1 MTGLYLSGNPAYTT
15 GAALKKAIACG
26 GKDGIITDIAE
37 TTLKTDTTSK
47 ALIGG
52 RMSMTLEDL
61 RGYQFGWK
69 AGV

>member
-1 MTGLYLSGNPAYTT
+1 M
-15 GAALKKAIACG
+15 KKAIACG

-37 TTLKTDTTSK
+37 ATLNTDTAAK

-52 RMSMTLEDL
+52 RVSMTLEDL